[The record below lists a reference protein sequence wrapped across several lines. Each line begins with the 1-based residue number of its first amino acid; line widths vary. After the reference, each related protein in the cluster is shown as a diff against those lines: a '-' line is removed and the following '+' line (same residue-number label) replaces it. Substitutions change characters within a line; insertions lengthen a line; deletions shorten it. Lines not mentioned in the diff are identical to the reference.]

1 MKVDRPMSQPSSY
14 RQPAIPLPEDRR
26 VQDTRGVLGSRLFA
40 WIGDVVIL
48 FFLTW
53 MVLVLLGILGIVTFG
68 LTWLLMGGATIGVA
82 LGYAALTVGGRKQ
95 ATLGMRMAGLRVET
109 ASGGRPDALAA
120 AVHALFF
127 YVAAGTVALWFLDI
141 LCGIARSDRRL
152 GHDLLTGLVV
162 VRA

>member
-1 MKVDRPMSQPSSY
+1 MSNPSYRRPAVTAVEDRP
-14 RQPAIPLPEDRR
+14 L
-26 VQDTRGVLGSRLFA
+26 QDTRGVLGSRLFA
-40 WIGDVVIL
+40 WIGDVVVLCIL
-48 FFLTW
+48 NAIVF
-53 MVLVLLGILGIVTFG
+53 VLLGVLGIVTFG
-68 LTWLLMGGATIGVA
+68 LTWLLMGGSAIAVM

-95 ATLGMRMAGLRVET
+95 ATLGMRMAGLKVET

-127 YVAAGTVALWFLDI
+127 YVAAGTIALWFLDVV
-141 LCGIARSDRRL
+141 CGFAREDRRL

>member
-1 MKVDRPMSQPSSY
+1 MTNPTSYREPIRALEDRP
-14 RQPAIPLPEDRR
+14 

-40 WIGDVVIL
+40 WIGDAIIL
-48 FFLTW
+48 SILTA
-53 MVLVLLGILGIVTFG
+53 MVWFVLGILGLITFG
-68 LTWLLMGGATIGVA
+68 LTWLLMGVA
-82 LGYAALTVGGRKQ
+82 GIAVVLGYSALTIGGRKQ

-109 ASGGRPDALAA
+109 ASGGRPDGLAA

-127 YVAAGTVALWFLDI
+127 YVAAGTVALWLIDI
-141 LCGIARSDRRL
+141 ACGFVRDDRRL